1 MASPISLKYNA
12 TLVGRVDMTNTLAIF
27 RVQQDTAFE
36 NEDAGPA
43 FEPGQYAVLGLN
55 NEADLSKGYV
65 RRAYSIASP
74 PSETRWME
82 FYIRYVNQPTSNN
95 PLTHLLWDLRVGD
108 RIWVGSKIVGKF
120 TLANTVG
127 RDDPRLKVFVAAGTG
142 LAPFVSMV
150 RQIANHLPDNAPLPD
165 DLIILHGA
173 SHPHDMGYQEDLEM
187 MMNQLK
193 RQYFQTVSR
202 PHLHPDWSGD
212 TGRVE
217 TFFDAE
223 KLVDLEARL
232 GREPGFLTPETS
244 VVFVCGLQGTIA
256 QTLIR
261 LFRRGFVPND
271 RKIRQ
276 ALKLP
281 DHLAPSLFFEQYD
294 TLPILDLQDDRLLNS
309 IRESMPD
316 GF

>member
-1 MASPISLKYNA
+1 MASPKSLKYNA
-12 TLVGRVDMTNTLAIF
+12 TLVWREDMTDTLAIF
-27 RVQQDTAFE
+27 RLQPDAAFE
-36 NEDAGPA
+36 NASAGSA

-74 PSETRWME
+74 PSETRWLE
-82 FYIRYVNQPTSNN
+82 FYIRYVDQPTSNN
-95 PLTHLLWDLRVGD
+95 PLTHLLWGLKTGD
-108 RIWVGSKIVGKF
+108 RIWVGPKIVGKF
-120 TLANTVG
+120 TLADTVG

-150 RQIANHLPDNAPLPD
+150 KQIADDLPDNAPIPD
-165 DLIILHGA
+165 DVIILHGA
-173 SHPHDMGYQEDLEM
+173 SHPHDMAYKEDLEVM
-187 MMNQLK
+187 LNQLQ
-193 RQYFQTVSR
+193 RRYFRTISR

-217 TFFDAE
+217 TFFDVE

-294 TLPILDLQDDRLLNS
+294 SLPILDLQDDRLLTS